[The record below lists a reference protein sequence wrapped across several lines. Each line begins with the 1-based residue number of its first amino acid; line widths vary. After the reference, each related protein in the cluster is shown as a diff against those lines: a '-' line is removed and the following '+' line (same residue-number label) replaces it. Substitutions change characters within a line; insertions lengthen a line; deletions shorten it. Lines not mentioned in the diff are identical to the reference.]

1 MVDDFIQTGSRFR
14 LPVFLMGLLCGGA
27 VSCGSDE
34 KADSPDLQARGAG
47 EAQQENPWGAA
58 DGTDHSN
65 TLWDTPPLPE
75 PLRVT
80 VDGELVPHEVGLAYF
95 TARWSE
101 YCAEEGFGLSAEKL
115 TEGFLADPQT
125 LVMPFVRGV
134 VLLREAEARFP
145 ELDPKQVEYYRKQME
160 LAAGTASEALIKRY
174 GEDGWARHIER
185 QLRLRMIKVEFATHA
200 GEITDA
206 DVYALYEEDVLDKLP
221 SLDPAVGE
229 DVSFENLES
238 RLRARLEVERATDAQ
253 EEWIDQ
259 QLEGLSVKVE
269 LPGDRVEEWEGTAP
283 SGD

>member
-1 MVDDFIQTGSRFR
+1 MA
-14 LPVFLMGLLCGGA
+14 LLMGGA
-27 VSCGSDE
+27 VSCGGDE
-34 KADSPDLQARGAG
+34 KADAPDLSARGQANS
-47 EAQQENPWGAA
+47 QPDNPWGASTG
-58 DGTDHSN
+58 DNPGN

-80 VDGELVPHEVGLAYF
+80 VDGDLVPHEVGLAYF

-115 TEGFLADPQT
+115 TEGFLADPQA

-145 ELDPKQVEYYRKQME
+145 ELDPEQVEHYRKQME
-160 LAAGTASEALIKRY
+160 LAAGSASDALIKRY
-174 GEDGWARHIER
+174 GEDGWERHVER
-185 QLRLRMIKVEFATHA
+185 QLRLRMIKVEFATLG

-206 DVYALYEEDVLDKLP
+206 DVYALYEQDVLDKLP
-221 SLDPAVGE
+221 NLDPAVGE

-238 RLRARLEVERATDAQ
+238 RLRARLEVERATEAQ

-259 QLEGLSVKVE
+259 QMEGLSVKVE
-269 LPGDRVEEWEGTAP
+269 LPGDRVEEWEG
-283 SGD
+283 S